1 MQVAIFDFDGTLYE
15 KETFNSL
22 MQHLKEHPD
31 YQAEYKK
38 FYKEILLPYIGHKLK
53 VYPTH
58 RMRAYSMQLYMG
70 ALDRLSVNELNAF
83 FSSLAQEMREDF
95 NPLTIKRF
103 EKHHND
109 NVYTMLVSGA
119 YTDLLTQFKEEFP
132 FDTIIGTDIPIL
144 DGEVNKTEQIEHIQG
159 AQKNKKI
166 NESLKN
172 KDIDWE
178 NSYAYADSFSDL
190 SVLELV
196 GNPVAVDPDEELR
209 KVAIERNWEIIEVGQ

>member
-38 FYKEILLPYIGHKLK
+38 FYKEILPPYIGHKLK
-53 VYPTH
+53 IYPTH

-70 ALDRLSVNELNAF
+70 ALDRLSINELNAF
-83 FSSLAQEMREDF
+83 FSSLAKKMREDF
-95 NPLTIKRF
+95 NPLTIERF

-119 YTDLLTQFKEEFP
+119 YTNLLTQFTEELP
-132 FDTIIGTDIPIL
+132 FDTVIGTDIPIL
-144 DGEVNKTEQIEHIQG
+144 DGEVNKTEQLEHVQG
-159 AQKNKKI
+159 AKKNKKI
-166 NESLKN
+166 NEALKN
-172 KDIDWE
+172 RQIDWE
-178 NSYAYADSFSDL
+178 NSFAYADSFSDL

-196 GNPVAVDPDEELR
+196 GNPVAVDPDQDLR
-209 KVAIERNWEIIEVGQ
+209 EIAVERNWEIIEVEK